1 MKTTAKVNI
10 QDEII
15 KIDFDL
21 FEAVWGYLLADN
33 ISIMADS
40 DSNKVQLFSFAS
52 GKEQTHSI
60 ISKDNMEAL
69 AKCNFFELNYSLGDQ
84 YTAVYKKEPID
95 VTGKFIDAIEAQFKR
110 KNTTAIECYKAV
122 VEANP
127 NNYRAFG
134 LLGRCYRTDGKM
146 DEAYECYKK
155 AIELAPD
162 SPEAYCNLGILFQK
176 EGDEQKAQAAFY
188 KAIEADNFY
197 CNALVKRATWLLE
210 NKPDSSE
217 LKLYNLRISAVHQDV
232 TSAQNYIKAY
242 MEKMGYDRIDYSDK
256 ETALFEDFADY
267 KLQKKLRNI
276 EACVNNGAYG
286 AALKNMQEV
295 IESSKGTSA
304 ENLVAG
310 WCHTRAKR
318 SSKRLGESV
327 NKEVYEELKKLVE
340 STPESSDDELLKT
353 VEEAELKLD
362 EERDKK
368 DNASEPVVQHL
379 TKESINTSKPVTKE
393 ESEAAIAKMEN
404 KVDEYGDYSQPIG
417 VPVEKET
424 TNEEKDEALAEQAL
438 LGGDDDVPAPAPAPV
453 SAPIEKNTYTAKE
466 NTPVAVPVS
475 TPIVEETTEEDDS
488 DATSNVDLMTGIDDI
503 PAPKP
508 VTSNVDLMSGVD
520 DVPAP
525 KPVTSNVDLMT
536 GVDDIPAPKPVVSN
550 VDLMTGVDDVPAPK
564 PVVSNVDLMTGV
576 DDIPAPKPVVSNVD
590 LMTGVDDIPAP
601 KPAGSNVDLMTGIDN
616 TPAPISVVEDEPVL
630 KPKTT
635 AELMAEMDNTG
646 LPSESESTLK
656 PKTTAELMAEANNS
670 GAPVEVEP
678 MLKPMSTAELM
689 AEAKN
694 SEAPAEVEPMLKPMS
709 TAELMAEAKNYKL
722 PSESESTLMPKST
735 AELMAEAKNATMP
748 PKPVLSEKAASD
760 NAQSSQNSAPV
771 KKIETK
777 GVALNDNYKSPL
789 KGVKPVTIQEFFML
803 VLFEVMRDGDI
814 EEPEKKF
821 LNNLKEFLKISDSDY
836 EKMFNHVSTQIAI
849 NGKLDKG
856 KEGKFNPKRVFKN
869 LCKAALRDGVLED
882 SEKKVLIAASKIFKI
897 EEQEVKKMLIEAK
910 NK

>member
-1 MKTTAKVNI
+1 MKTTAKVNV

-40 DSNKVQLFSFAS
+40 DNKKIELFSFAS
-52 GKEQTHSI
+52 GKEQTHSD
-60 ISKDNMEAL
+60 ISADNMEAL
-69 AKCNFFELNYSLGDQ
+69 AKCNFLELNYSLGDQ
-84 YTAVYKKEPID
+84 FTAVYKREPID
-95 VTGKFIDAIEAQFKR
+95 VTGKFIDAIDAQFKR
-110 KNTTAIECYKAV
+110 KHSTAIECYKAV

-162 SPEAYCNLGILFQK
+162 SPEAYCNLGVLFQK

-197 CNALVKRATWLLE
+197 CNALVKRAAWLLE
-210 NKPDSSE
+210 NNPESSE

-232 TSAQNYIKAY
+232 TSAQNHIKAY
-242 MEKMGYDRIDYSDK
+242 MEKMGYDRIEYSDK

-276 EACVNNGAYG
+276 ESCVNNGAFG

-310 WCHTRAKR
+310 WCHIRAKR

-327 NKEVYEELKKLVE
+327 NKEVYEELNKLVE
-340 STPESSDDELLKT
+340 STPELSDDELLKT
-353 VEEAELKLD
+353 VQEAELKLD
-362 EERDKK
+362 EERSRS
-368 DNASEPVVQHL
+368 DNAAEPVVQHL
-379 TKESINTSKPVTKE
+379 TKESINTAKPVTQE

-404 KVDEYGDYSQPIG
+404 KVDEYGDYYQPIAG
-417 VPVEKET
+417 PAEKELT
-424 TNEEKDEALAEQAL
+424 EDEKDEVLAEQEL
-438 LGGDDDVPAPAPAPV
+438 LGVDNDIPAPAPV
-453 SAPIEKNTYTAKE
+453 SAPVQDHKSYAVKE
-466 NTPVAVPVS
+466 STPVSAPV
-475 TPIVEETTEEDDS
+475 TAPIVEKPVEEDNT
-488 DATSNVDLMTGIDDI
+488 DAETNVDLMTGIDDIPAPKPVSSNVDLMTGIDDI

-508 VTSNVDLMSGVD
+508 VS
-520 DVPAP
+520 
-525 KPVTSNVDLMT
+525 SNVDLMT
-536 GVDDIPAPKPVVSN
+536 GVDDI
-550 VDLMTGVDDVPAPK
+550 PAPK

-601 KPAGSNVDLMTGIDN
+601 KPVVSNVDLMTGVDDIPAPKPVVSNVDLMTGVDN
-616 TPAPISVVEDEPVL
+616 TPAPISVVEAEPAL

-646 LPSESESTLK
+646 LPAESEPSLR
-656 PKTTAELMAEANNS
+656 PKTTAELMAEAKNS
-670 GAPVEVEP
+670 DAPAEVEP

-689 AEAKN
+689 SEANN

-722 PSESESTLMPKST
+722 PTESETTLMPKST

-760 NAQSSQNSAPV
+760 SAQTSQTPAPE
-771 KKIETK
+771 KKIDTK
-777 GVALNDNYKSPL
+777 GVALSENYKSPV

-836 EKMFNHVSTQIAI
+836 DKMFNHVGTQIAI
-849 NGKLDKG
+849 SGKLDKG

-869 LCKAALRDGVLED
+869 LCRAALRDGVLED
-882 SEKKVLIAASKIFKI
+882 SEKKVLIAASKIFKL
-897 EEQEVKKMLIEAK
+897 EEQEVKKMLVEAK